1 MACLINE
8 YSASD
13 GDIFPYYF
21 RKYNLG
27 PLIGKRTWGGVRGI
41 RGFRPLVDGGY
52 VTTPEFSVYGLHSE
66 WVMENH
72 GVEPDIDV
80 DQTPKLVMEGQDPQM
95 EAAVKYLLD
104 EIKKVPKQ
112 LPPLPPYMPPYPPGN

>member
-1 MACLINE
+1 M
-8 YSASD
+8 
-13 GDIFPYYF
+13 
-21 RKYNLG
+21 
-27 PLIGKRTWGGVRGI
+27 
-41 RGFRPLVDGGY
+41 DGGY

-72 GVEPDIDV
+72 GVEPDIEV

-104 EIKKVPKQ
+104 QIKKAPKQ
-112 LPPLPPYMPPYPPGN
+112 LPPIPPYMPAYPPGN